1 LEEQTLEESKT
12 LITPEELA
20 NRLQLAHK
28 TILNRLGKLGPPDG
42 VFRWGPHIT
51 RIDWVIFRQRLAEGK
66 LGQR

>member
-1 LEEQTLEESKT
+1 LEEPTLEESK

-20 NRLQLAHK
+20 NRIQLAHK
-28 TILNRLGKLGPPDG
+28 TILNRLGRLGPTDG

-51 RIDWVIFRQRLAEGK
+51 RIDWAIFRQRLAEGK